1 MHYLILPLISYN
13 SSTRVQVHDELAA
26 GSRPVDASVGDGARV
41 LGGLLQLG
49 PQSAY
54 LRVLQPGVPGG
65 VPEDAAE
72 LLAQI
77 AAVVSPVSTP
87 PVRAIAQ
94 RHGNADRG
102 FRPAEHVQL
111 QQRFRSTLHEPGDH
125 RSAPEQRW
133 QWRQRMS
140 YRTKRPV
147 ESYAKNKNNATR
159 MRTYS

>member
-1 MHYLILPLISYN
+1 M
-13 SSTRVQVHDELAA
+13 QVHDELAA
-26 GSRPVDASVGDGARV
+26 GSRFVDASVGNSARV

-49 PQSAY
+49 PKPAH

-72 LLAQI
+72 LLAQVS
-77 AAVVSPVSTP
+77 AVVSAVPAP

-94 RHGNADRG
+94 RHGHADRG

-111 QQRFRSTLHEPGDH
+111 QQRIRGALHEPGNH
-125 RSAPEQRW
+125 RSAPKQRRQWW

-140 YRTKRPV
+140 YRTKRSV
-147 ESYAKNKNNATR
+147 ERK
-159 MRTYS
+159 TYIYIIL